1 MKIKRFII
9 IGIVFIIGGCSTS
22 NCAPH
27 ASSDTEVPQILST
40 SEISFNDI
48 IQMII
53 KRTETT
59 VSATDH
65 EPSVVGEPNDEIT
78 MPQDTIIFDGLVDL
92 REAEYYS
99 GGCADFNNLT
109 LARKSTGEFFISD
122 NLTSFNAQF
131 EAIKNNYIQCEVE
144 AIRTDTELIPDIL
157 TVNAA
162 GCELAENYNYVNN
175 EYLYCSG
182 EVTLSGILR
191 YRKQNDPLGTEVGRK
206 GDILFYPYPDDL
218 SNLPLIFSF
227 GYFSPTV
234 IIDEDNEFYMLSDTI
249 ELLLGNTETETVNT
263 RINEIYNVD
272 IPFADI
278 HYNNEV
284 SSYLFDS
291 EYYAATLVFSDLF
304 LLSYQDRMTGEPYS
318 TGNVTSVLSVDAY
331 DKEIK

>member
-1 MKIKRFII
+1 MKKHLMGLISII
-9 IGIVFIIGGCSTS
+9 IAIFFSVSGCTKNAQQGITDLNNSST
-22 NCAPH
+22 
-27 ASSDTEVPQILST
+27 TEVTQDDLSKT
-40 SEISFNDI
+40 TEIADDATDNIEISFANES
-48 IQMII
+48 
-53 KRTETT
+53 TNE
-59 VSATDH
+59 V
-65 EPSVVGEPNDEIT
+65 T

-99 GGCADFNNLT
+99 GGYADFNNLT
-109 LARKSTGEFFISD
+109 LARKSTGKFFISD

-144 AIRTDTELIPDIL
+144 AIRTETELIPDIL

-182 EVTLSGILR
+182 EVTLSGVLR

-218 SNLPLIFSF
+218 LNLPLIFSF
-227 GYFSPTV
+227 GYFSPAL

-249 ELLLGNTETETVNT
+249 ELLLGNTETETINT
-263 RINEIYNVD
+263 RINEIHNVD
-272 IPFADI
+272 IPIADI
-278 HYNNEV
+278 HYNNEI

-318 TGNVTSVLSVDAY
+318 TGNVTAVLSVNAY